1 VSAEGSFSEQFDAEH
16 SGLARLREAFAR
28 AVAGVGAPSIFLGL
42 HARVRLVI
50 EDASV
55 DLVIGGER
63 ARLEDLS
70 GAPDIAIRAGAEAWA
85 KILSPV
91 PPPTFHSFTALQL
104 KNPDVQVVGDP
115 LRIAQSRQ
123 ALERIFEALH
133 PPAAGKTSLVER
145 DLGIIVGRYAMLD
158 IDGERTE
165 LFYEESGR
173 GLPVV
178 FLHTAGADARQ
189 YHAFLADVALAERW
203 NMYAF
208 DMPAHGRSMPKTL
221 EQADPYR
228 LTQQGY
234 ANTVT
239 AFLRGVVKRPAVL
252 IGCSMGAA
260 IALVVAA
267 EAPGLLRAVIALEPP
282 LKSVGR
288 ANPYLAHPLVATGTH
303 NAAYVT
309 GLMSPTTPRL
319 ARRTAEWIYSRAAP
333 SVYPGDL
340 AFYSD
345 EFDGHVVAP
354 RIDTARVPV
363 HLMTGEYDY
372 SATPDD
378 GARLSRLIAGS
389 TFERM
394 AGLGHFPM
402 VEDPDRVRSL
412 LKRAVERC
420 LNQNGRSE

>member
-1 VSAEGSFSEQFDAEH
+1 MSAEGNVPERFDAEH
-16 SGLARLREAFAR
+16 LGLARLREAFTR
-28 AVAGVGAPSIFLGL
+28 AVEKVSASIFLGL
-42 HARVRLVI
+42 HARVRLTV
-50 EDASV
+50 EGASV
-55 DLVIGGER
+55 DLVIADPQ
-63 ARLEDLS
+63 ARLEDAA
-70 GAPDIAIRAGAEAWA
+70 GAPDISIRAGAEVWA
-85 KILSPV
+85 NILAPV

-123 ALERIFEALH
+123 ALERLFEALR
-133 PPAAGKTSLVER
+133 PPAANKPSVVDR
-145 DLGIIVGRYAMLD
+145 DIGIVVGRYATLD
-158 IDGERTE
+158 IDGTRTE

-173 GLPVV
+173 GLPAV

-189 YHAFLADVALAERW
+189 YRAFLADGALAERW
-203 NMYAF
+203 NMFAF
-208 DMPAHGRSMPKTL
+208 DMPAHGRSMPEAL
-221 EQADPYR
+221 EQAAPYR
-228 LTQQGY
+228 LRQQRY
-234 ANTVT
+234 ASTVM
-239 AFLRGVVKRPAVL
+239 AFLRDVVKRPAVL

-267 EAPGLLRAVIALEPP
+267 EAPDLLRAVIALEPP

-288 ANPYLAHPLVATGTH
+288 ANPYLAHPLVATGAH
-303 NAAYVT
+303 NAAYVA
-309 GLMSPTTPRL
+309 GLMSPTTPRS
-319 ARRTAEWIYSRAAP
+319 ARRTAEWIYSQAAP

-345 EFDGHVVAP
+345 EFDGNVVAP
-354 RIDTARVPV
+354 KIDTARVPV

-412 LKRAVERC
+412 LERAVERC
-420 LNQNGRSE
+420 LSQNSRSE